1 MGAYTTGAEVLA
13 LLLDLGVGPVARLSA
28 TDVEQIVA
36 GLEAE
41 VDGILLAQGY
51 ATVPATGPRDVAML
65 GEQVRMKAAAR
76 VYVTLHQPERS
87 PDWVRTA
94 DIDWSEFLER
104 LRRGQQRLVDQAPAA
119 AQEGQVGVT
128 RLRVLPRVSEDSDG

>member
-1 MGAYTTGAEVLA
+1 MGAYTTGAEVLG
-13 LLLDLGVGPVARLSA
+13 LLLDLGVGPVARLTEA
-28 TDVEQIVA
+28 DAEQIIT

-51 ATVPATGPRDVAML
+51 ATVPATGLRDRAML
-65 GEQVRMKAAAR
+65 GEQVRLKAAAR
-76 VYVTLHQPERS
+76 VYVTLHQPARS

-119 AQEGQVGVT
+119 AGDGQVGVAT
-128 RLRVLPRVSEDSDG
+128 LRVLPKVSEEG

>member
-1 MGAYTTGAEVLA
+1 VGAYTTGAEVLG
-13 LLLDLGVGPVARLSA
+13 LLLDLGVGPTARLSSA
-28 TDVEQIVA
+28 DVEAIIA

-51 ATVPATGPRDVAML
+51 ATVPATGLRDAAML
-65 GEQVRMKAAAR
+65 GQQVRLKAAAR
-76 VYVTLHQPERS
+76 VYVTLHQPQRS

-104 LRRGQQRLVDQAPAA
+104 LRRGQQRLVDQAPVAA
-119 AQEGQVGVT
+119 GEGQVAVT
-128 RLRVLPRVSEDSDG
+128 SLRVLPKVGSGE

>member
-1 MGAYTTGAEVLA
+1 VGAYTTGNEVLG
-13 LLLDLGVGPVARLSA
+13 LLLDLGVGPAARLSA
-28 TDVEQIVA
+28 ADVESLIA

-65 GEQVRMKAAAR
+65 GGQVRLKAAAR
-76 VYVTLHQPERS
+76 VYVTLHQPDRS

-104 LRRGQQRLVDQAPAA
+104 LRRGQQRLVDQAPVAA
-119 AQEGQVGVT
+119 GDGQVAVT
-128 RLRVLPRVSEDSDG
+128 TLRVLPKVESSEW

>member
-1 MGAYTTGAEVLA
+1 MGAYTTGAEVLT
-13 LLLDLGVGPVARLSA
+13 LLLDLGIGPTARMSA
-28 TDVEQIVA
+28 ADVESIIA

-51 ATVPATGPRDVAML
+51 TTVPATGNRDVEML
-65 GEQVRMKAAAR
+65 GQQVRLKAAAR
-76 VYVTLHQPERS
+76 VYVTLHQPQRS

-104 LRRGQQRLVDQAPAA
+104 LRRGQQRLVDQEPVVAQDGQAA
-119 AQEGQVGVT
+119 VT
-128 RLRVLPRVSEDSDG
+128 TLRVLPRVSQES

>member
-1 MGAYTTGAEVLA
+1 MGAYTSGAEVLG
-13 LLLDLGVGPVARLSA
+13 LLLDLGVGPTARLSA
-28 TDVEQIVA
+28 ADVETLIA

-41 VDGILLAQGY
+41 LDGILLAQGY
-51 ATVPATGPRDVAML
+51 ATVPATGLRDVAML
-65 GEQVRMKAAAR
+65 GEQVRLKAAAR

-119 AQEGQVGVT
+119 AGGGQVQVSA
-128 RLRVLPRVSEDSDG
+128 LRVLPRVSQES

>member
-1 MGAYTTGAEVLA
+1 MGAYTSGTEVLG
-13 LLLDLGVGPVARLSA
+13 LLLDLGVGPTARLSA
-28 TDVEQIVA
+28 ADVETLIG

-65 GEQVRMKAAAR
+65 GQQVRLKAAAR
-76 VYVTLHQPERS
+76 VYVTLHQPDRS

-104 LRRGQQRLVDQAPAA
+104 LRRGQQRLVDQAPVV
-119 AQEGQVGVT
+119 AQDGQVAVT
-128 RLRVLPRVSEDSDG
+128 TLRVLPRVSQES

>member
-1 MGAYTTGAEVLA
+1 MGAYTTGAQVLG
-13 LLLDLGVGPVARLSA
+13 LLLDLGVGPAARMGEA
-28 TDVEQIVA
+28 DVEQIVA

-51 ATVPATGPRDVAML
+51 ATIPATGTRDMAML
-65 GEQVRMKAAAR
+65 GQQVRLKAAAR

-104 LRRGQQRLVDQAPAA
+104 LRRGQQRLIKQSPAVAQDGQAQIVP
-119 AQEGQVGVT
+119 
-128 RLRVLPRVSEDSDG
+128 LRVLPKVSAE